1 MRLLVGLGNPG
12 PSYAANRHNIGFM
25 AVAAISHRHGFSAP
39 KSRFDGSFQEGEIA
53 GERVLAL
60 RPLTYM
66 NDSGRSVAAASGFFK
81 IDPADLIVIHD
92 EIELALGRIR
102 VKRGGGAA
110 GHNGLRSIDAAIG
123 PDYWRVRM
131 GVDHPGHP
139 DLVKRHVLSDFSA
152 EERPL
157 VEKFCFAV
165 ADAMPLLLRDLA
177 RGEPNS
183 FLNKVTV
190 TLNPPVRRP
199 PKEKKAKAEDGGKD
213 EKGDSDSN
221 SKTS

>member
-1 MRLLVGLGNPG
+1 
-12 PSYAANRHNIGFM
+12 
-25 AVAAISHRHGFSAP
+25 
-39 KSRFDGSFQEGEIA
+39 
-53 GERVLAL
+53 
-60 RPLTYM
+60 
-66 NDSGRSVAAASGFFK
+66 
-81 IDPADLIVIHD
+81 
-92 EIELALGRIR
+92 
-102 VKRGGGAA
+102 
-110 GHNGLRSIDAAIG
+110 
-123 PDYWRVRM
+123 M

-139 DLVKRHVLSDFSA
+139 DLVKRHVLSDFSV

>member
-60 RPLTYM
+60 RPTTYM
-66 NDSGRSVAAASGFFK
+66 NDSGRSVAAASAFFK
-81 IDPADLIVIHD
+81 IDLADIVVIHD

-123 PDYWRVRM
+123 PDYWRVRL

-139 DLVKRHVLSDFSA
+139 DLVRRHVLSDFSA

-177 RGEPNS
+177 RGEPNN
-183 FLNKVTV
+183 FLNKVNV

-199 PKEKKAKAEDGGKD
+199 PKEKKAKDGDGGKD
-213 EKGDSDSN
+213 EDENGDGKAS
-221 SKTS
+221 

>member
-60 RPLTYM
+60 RPLTFM
-66 NDSGRSVAAASGFFK
+66 NDSGRAVAAASNFFK
-81 IDPADLIVIHD
+81 IDLADIVVIHD
-92 EIELALGRIR
+92 EIELVFGKIR

-110 GHNGLRSIDAAIG
+110 GHNGLRSIDGAIG

-131 GVDHPGHP
+131 GVGHPGHP
-139 DLVKRHVLSDFSA
+139 ELVKRHVLSDFSG

-157 VEKFCFAV
+157 AEKFCFAV
-165 ADAMPLLLRDLA
+165 ADALPLLLRDLA
-177 RGEPNS
+177 KGEPNA
-183 FLNKVTV
+183 FLNKVNV

-199 PKEKKAKAEDGGKD
+199 PKEKKGKD
-213 EKGDSDSN
+213 GEAEKEE
-221 SKTS
+221 KQ

>member
-39 KSRFDGSFQEGEIA
+39 KNRFDGSFQEGEIA

-66 NDSGRSVAAASGFFK
+66 TASGRSVAAASNFFK
-81 IDPADLIVIHD
+81 IEPADIIVLHD
-92 EIELALGRIR
+92 EIELVFGKLR

-139 DLVKRHVLSDFSA
+139 DLVHRHVLSDFSA
-152 EERPL
+152 EERPV

-177 RGEPNS
+177 RGEPNG
-183 FLNKVTV
+183 FLNKVNITM
-190 TLNPPVRRP
+190 NPPAPRL
-199 PKEKKAKAEDGGKD
+199 PKEKKAPKAEESVKDKAGGSD
-213 EKGDSDSN
+213 EDQ
-221 SKTS
+221 TP

>member
-39 KSRFDGSFQEGEIA
+39 KRRFDGSFQEGEIA

-66 NDSGRSVAAASGFFK
+66 NDSGRSVAAAMNFFK

-92 EIELALGRIR
+92 EIELVFGKIR

-110 GHNGLRSIDAAIG
+110 GHKGLRSIDGAIG
-123 PDYWRVRM
+123 PDYWRVRL
-131 GVDHPGHP
+131 GVGHPGHP
-139 DLVKRHVLSDFSA
+139 ELVHRHVLSDFSA
-152 EERPL
+152 EERPV

-165 ADAMPLLLRDLA
+165 ADAVPLLLRDLA
-177 RGEPNS
+177 KGEPNA
-183 FLNKVTV
+183 FLNKVNI
-190 TLNPPVRRP
+190 TLNPPAPRP
-199 PKEKKAKAEDGGKD
+199 PKEKKAKIEEAGKD
-213 EKGDSDSN
+213 DK
-221 SKTS
+221 

>member
-81 IDPADLIVIHD
+81 IDPADIVVIHD
-92 EIELALGRIR
+92 EIELVFGKIR

-110 GHNGLRSIDAAIG
+110 GHNGLRSIDGAIG
-123 PDYWRVRM
+123 PDYWRMRM

-139 DLVKRHVLSDFSA
+139 GLVRRHVLSDFSP
-152 EERPL
+152 EERPV

-177 RGEPNS
+177 RGEPNN
-183 FLNKVTV
+183 FLNKVNV

-199 PKEKKAKAEDGGKD
+199 PKEKKAKSDEKEKD
-213 EKGDSDSN
+213 EKDGSG
-221 SKTS
+221 KTS

>member
-66 NDSGRSVAAASGFFK
+66 NDSGRSVAAAVGFFK
-81 IDPADLIVIHD
+81 IDLADLIVIHD
-92 EIELALGRIR
+92 EIELVFGKIR

-110 GHNGLRSIDAAIG
+110 GHNGLRSIDGAIG
-123 PDYWRVRM
+123 PDYWRMRM

-139 DLVKRHVLSDFSA
+139 DLVRRHVLSDFSP
-152 EERPL
+152 EERPV

-177 RGEPNS
+177 TGEPNN
-183 FLNKVTV
+183 FLNKVNV

-199 PKEKKAKAEDGGKD
+199 PKEKKAKDGEAEKD
-213 EKGDSDSN
+213 EKGGSGE
-221 SKTS
+221 TS

>member
-139 DLVKRHVLSDFSA
+139 DLVKRHVLSDFSV

>member
-60 RPLTYM
+60 RPTTYM
-66 NDSGRSVAAASGFFK
+66 NDSGRAVAAASGFFK
-81 IDPADLIVIHD
+81 IDPADIIVLHD
-92 EIELALGRIR
+92 EIELVFGKLR

-123 PDYWRVRM
+123 PDYWRVRL
-131 GVDHPGHP
+131 GVGHPGHR
-139 DLVKRHVLSDFSA
+139 DHVRHHVLSDFTA
-152 EERPL
+152 EERPV

-165 ADAMPLLLRDLA
+165 ADALPLLLRDLA
-177 RGEPNS
+177 RGEPNN
-183 FLNKVTV
+183 FLNKVNN
-190 TLNPPVRRP
+190 TLNPPAPKP
-199 PKEKKAKAEDGGKD
+199 PREKKAPGEGTEGTGNGNGKA
-213 EKGDSDSN
+213 S
-221 SKTS
+221 